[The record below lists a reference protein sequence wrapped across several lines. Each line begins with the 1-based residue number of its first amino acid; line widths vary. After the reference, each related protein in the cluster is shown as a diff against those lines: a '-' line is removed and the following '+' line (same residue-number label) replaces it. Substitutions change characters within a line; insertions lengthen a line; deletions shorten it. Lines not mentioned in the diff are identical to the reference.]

1 MLSFVDCAMLVSVG
15 SQRMTEK
22 PSFAL
27 LGGKTSPNFRK
38 LSKITSRLKPVPTTG
53 ASVLN
58 TRGKLED
65 G

>member
-1 MLSFVDCAMLVSVG
+1 MLVSVG

-27 LGGKTSPNFRK
+27 LGGKTSNFWK

-53 ASVLN
+53 ASVPN